1 MSCCN
6 NNCNHDP
13 CGSSF
18 NQAVTR
24 AAQYAQY
31 AQTQANLS
39 QEAWEEFNALY
50 LGAFAVAP
58 TQDNQGNPLQ
68 TGALYWNSV
77 TTDLWVW
84 DGTSWIPDAFNEFT
98 PFLATGTTSPRNL
111 VTRMSDVVNVKDFGA
126 VGNFNP
132 TTQSGSDDTAAFNA
146 AITVAN
152 ASENGKAIYIPQGN
166 YKITS
171 DLTTITKTTSFLG
184 ESQESTNLFFK
195 NCNGLTYNLSPYAY
209 VKDRSSSIHN
219 LSFYT
224 DTNNKKAISYIN
236 DKKAWPNP
244 SHLEIN
250 NVTTLG
256 EWWYNGSNRPPDP
269 TGEYWLNG
277 IYMYK
282 AENCVIQNYYYN
294 GDFRGHGTTNGI
306 GIVIDT
312 CLSVEMLSVKI
323 LSCYKGITVTGQTEG
338 IFLNETTLVQ
348 MDVGIEF
355 FDLVNPAN
363 NHVISNSHIASFD
376 CAISIADDLGHDPV
390 GCYISNCFIL
400 ELEGARTS
408 YTHIKFNCHR
418 SSITNTTLQS
428 NAGATPSV
436 TGVLLSNRSN
446 VVSNVVFH
454 NTTNAIDIIQKNII
468 ESCLISNCQIT
479 NRIGRS
485 FTLLSGPITLS
496 NVSNIVI
503 SDATN
508 NTNHLKSY
516 TGNFEVYNQ
525 FEKLKLRTTNNQI
538 LLGDNDAS
546 TRYIDIKSSIGSTSG
561 YDSRILSSGGSN
573 TNGTADLIFQAGEH
587 IFSEMVRP
595 HDDNLY
601 SLGAGAKR
609 WSVVYAGTGA
619 INTSD
624 QNEKQQIRNISD
636 TEKVV
641 AIKLKSLFK
650 AYKWN
655 DAVEKKGENARIHF
669 GVIAQEVKEAFE
681 SEGLDA
687 GKYGMFCYDEWDSTE
702 EIKDENG
709 EVLVPG
715 NNSGSKYGVRYDEL
729 FAFIL
734 ANT

>member
-1 MSCCN
+1 MPITKADQN
-6 NNCNHDP
+6 VFEP
-13 CGSSF
+13 
-18 NQAVTR
+18 V
-24 AAQYAQY
+24 
-31 AQTQANLS
+31 
-39 QEAWEEFNALY
+39 
-50 LGAFAVAP
+50 
-58 TQDNQGNPLQ
+58 
-68 TGALYWNSV
+68 
-77 TTDLWVW
+77 
-84 DGTSWIPDAFNEFT
+84 
-98 PFLATGTTSPRNL
+98 LATGSTTSRL
-111 VTRMSDVVNVKDFGA
+111 LQDRFADVVNVKDFGA
-126 VGNFNP
+126 IGNFNP
-132 TTQSGSDDTAAFNA
+132 NTQSGSDDTAAFNA
-146 AITVAN
+146 AIAIAN

-195 NCNGLTYNLSPYAY
+195 NCNGFSYNLSPYTY
-209 VKDRSSSIHN
+209 IKDRSSSIHN
-219 LSFYT
+219 ISLYT
-224 DTNNKKAISYIN
+224 DKNTKIAISYIN
-236 DKKAWPNP
+236 DKKPWPNP
-244 SHLEIN
+244 PNLEIY
-250 NVTTLG
+250 NVSTLG
-256 EWWYNGSNRPPDP
+256 EGRYNGAIPPFP
-269 TGEYWLNG
+269 NSQYWLNG

-282 AENCVIQNYYYN
+282 AENCIIQNYYYN
-294 GDFRGHGTTNGI
+294 GDWQGHGTTNGI

-312 CLSVEMLSVKI
+312 CLSVNMRSVNI
-323 LSCYKGITVTGQTEG
+323 LSSLKGITVTGQTEG
-338 IFLNETTLVQ
+338 IFLNQCALVQ

-355 FDLVNPAN
+355 FSLVNPAN
-363 NHVISNSHIASFD
+363 NHVISDSHIATFD
-376 CAISIADDLGHDPV
+376 CAISIADDLAHDPV

-428 NAGATPSV
+428 NAGSTASV
-436 TGVLLSNRSN
+436 TGILLSNRSN
-446 VVSNVVFH
+446 IVSNVVFR
-454 NTTNAIDIIQKNII
+454 NTTNVIDIIQKNLI

-479 NRIGRS
+479 NRVGRS
-485 FTLLSGPITLS
+485 FILLSGPALLS

-516 TGNFEVYNQ
+516 TGNFEIYNQ
-525 FEKLKLRTTNNQI
+525 QEKLKLRLSNNAI
-538 LLGDNDAS
+538 ILGDDDAS
-546 TRYIDIKSSIGSTSG
+546 TRYIDIKSSIGTTSG
-561 YDSRILSSGGSN
+561 FDSRILSQGGSN
-573 TNGTADLIFQAGEH
+573 TNGTAELIFQSGEH
-587 IFSEMVRP
+587 LFNNIVRP
-595 HDDNLY
+595 LDDNLY
-601 SLGAGAKR
+601 SLGKASRR
-609 WSVVYAGTGA
+609 WSVVYAATGT

-636 TEKVV
+636 TEKSV

-687 GKYGMFCYDEWDSTE
+687 NKYGIFCYDEWDSKE

-709 EVLVPG
+709 EMLVPRI
-715 NNSGSKYGVRYDEL
+715 NSGSRYGVRYDEL

-734 ANT
+734 ANI